1 MSVRIFLAGVLGA
14 IAMFLWSAVAH
25 MALPLG
31 EAGIREIPNE
41 AAVMSTLQRNLGDT
55 PGLFVFPG
63 TGLGPDAT
71 KAQKEEAMRKIDQEY
86 ATKPSGLLMYN
97 PPGRPFEFGKRL
109 TIEFATEL
117 LESLL
122 AVFLLA
128 RAGIAGF
135 GARCGF
141 VALLGFLAAVAT
153 NISYWNWYG
162 FPNVYTA
169 GYMFIQVVGFLLA
182 GLVIALVLKNTQLAR
197 AIS

>member
-1 MSVRIFLAGVLGA
+1 MAGVLGA

-141 VALLGFLAAVAT
+141 VALLGVLAAVAT

-169 GYMFIQVVGFLLA
+169 GYMLIQVVGFLLA